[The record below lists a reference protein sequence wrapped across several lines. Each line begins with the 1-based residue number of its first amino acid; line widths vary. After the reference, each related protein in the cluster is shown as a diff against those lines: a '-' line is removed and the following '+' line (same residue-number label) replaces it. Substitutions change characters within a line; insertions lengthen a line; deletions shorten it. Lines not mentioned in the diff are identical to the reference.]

1 MNIFARWQII
11 IFHLT
16 PHEVINSYFNP
27 VSKMWNSGKTSD
39 AGFGQNQSWLRQK
52 ETKNDE
58 RTFCIFWYYVR
69 LCRNWSS
76 WILSKLFTASGQPVS
91 LPRSAGS
98 KSQVILLSR
107 STVRDMTHRFY
118 YPQNTKIYIFT
129 FYAFDFLERN
139 VHWNTLSHLNNNLIM
154 IIIIYISIS

>member
-1 MNIFARWQII
+1 
-11 IFHLT
+11 
-16 PHEVINSYFNP
+16 
-27 VSKMWNSGKTSD
+27 MWNSGKNIWC
-39 AGFGQNQSWLRQK
+39 GFRPESVMVKTKRNQKRWAIFFVFFDTMVMPLFQYLNFVKIIYSSVSIPS
-52 ETKNDE
+52 TK
-58 RTFCIFWYYVR
+58 FVLY
-69 LCRNWSS
+69 
-76 WILSKLFTASGQPVS
+76 
-91 LPRSAGS
+91 RSAGS

-118 YPQNTKIYIFT
+118 YPQNTKMYIFT